1 MRKLVRLSIAM
12 GGFLIAI
19 SIVLTGIVF
28 LILLNLID
36 ISPFTDPNNTL
47 LLGLVFLAIG
57 ALDFL
62 SGMIILKKR

>member
-1 MRKLVRLSIAM
+1 M

-36 ISPFTDPNNTL
+36 ISLLTDPNNTL